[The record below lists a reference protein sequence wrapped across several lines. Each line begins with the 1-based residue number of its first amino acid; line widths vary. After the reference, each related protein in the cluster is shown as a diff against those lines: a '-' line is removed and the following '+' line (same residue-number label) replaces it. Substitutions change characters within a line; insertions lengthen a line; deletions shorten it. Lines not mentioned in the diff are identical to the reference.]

1 MIRGMTGKASLR
13 FSTDNLD
20 VEMEIRSVNSRY
32 FEFRVKSPLRYGFV
46 EMEARKIISKKL
58 ERGKI
63 DLGLRVV
70 EKNVTPNSSLINIPL
85 AKAYLEESQQLA
97 KELNISETISLKEI
111 MSLPQVLNSDT
122 GEVEEKVVNLFV
134 LKINELVDQILPM
147 MITEGKTTIED
158 IKNSLNIMN
167 TSLSFIQQRYPLVLQ
182 KYKEVLKG
190 RVLEISTIKAPEERL
205 LIEIELFAS
214 RTAINEELVR
224 LENHIRV
231 MLESLDGIRKDV
243 SSKELDFIAQEM
255 NREVNTI
262 ASKSSDFEITEHT
275 IVLKCE
281 IEKMR
286 EQFRN
291 IV

>member
-13 FSTDNLD
+13 FSTDSLD

-32 FEFRVKSPLRYGFV
+32 FEFRIKGPVRYGFV
-46 EMEARKIISKKL
+46 EMEARKIISQKL

-63 DLGLRVV
+63 DFSLRVT
-70 EKNVTPNSSLINIPL
+70 EKNIIPNASLINIPL
-85 AKAYLEESQQLA
+85 AQAYLEESRNLA
-97 KELNISETISLKEI
+97 KELNISDTISLKEI
-111 MSLPQVLNSDT
+111 LSLPQVLNCDM
-122 GEVEEKVVNLFV
+122 GEVDEGVVLLFRT
-134 LKINELVDQILPM
+134 KIEELVEQMLPM
-147 MITEGKTTIED
+147 MITEGQSTIND
-158 IKNSLNIMN
+158 VKNSLMIMN
-167 TSLSFIQQRYPLVLQ
+167 ESLLFIQTRYPDVLT
-182 KYKEVLKG
+182 KYKTALQE
-190 RVLEISTIKAPEERL
+190 RVLEISTAKVPEERL

-214 RTAINEELVR
+214 RTAINEELIR

-231 MLESLDGIRKDV
+231 MLESLNGQRKEV

-275 IVLKCE
+275 IILKRE

>member
-32 FEFRVKSPLRYGFV
+32 FECRVKAPSRFGFL
-46 EMEARKIISKKL
+46 EMDARKIISNKL
-58 ERGKI
+58 ARGKI
-63 DLGLRVV
+63 DLGIRVV
-70 EKNVTPNSSLINIPL
+70 EKQVSPNTSLINIPL
-85 AKAYLEESQQLA
+85 AKAYLEESKNLA
-97 KELNISETISLKEI
+97 KELNISDTISLKEI
-111 MSLPQVLNSDT
+111 LTLPQVLNVEMS
-122 GEVEEKVVNLFV
+122 EVEEKIANLFIA
-134 LKINELVDQILPM
+134 KTEELVDQMLPM
-147 MITEGKTTIED
+147 MITEGQATIVD
-158 IKNSLNIMN
+158 VKS
-167 TSLSFIQQRYPLVLQ
+167 SLSVMEGAVDFIQDRYPSILEQ
-182 KYKEVLKG
+182 YKQNLKD
-190 RVLEISTIKAPEERL
+190 RVLEVTTAKAPEERL

-224 LENHIRV
+224 LKNHIRV
-231 MLESLDGIRKDV
+231 MHESLDGVRKDV
-243 SSKELDFIAQEM
+243 SSKELDFIGQEM

-262 ASKSSDFEITEHT
+262 ASKSSDFAIVEHT
-275 IVLKCE
+275 IILKSE